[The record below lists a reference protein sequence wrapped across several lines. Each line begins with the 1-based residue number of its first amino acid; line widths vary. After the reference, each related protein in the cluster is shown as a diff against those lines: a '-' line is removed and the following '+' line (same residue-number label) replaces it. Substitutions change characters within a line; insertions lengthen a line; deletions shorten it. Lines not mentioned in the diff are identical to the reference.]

1 MKKLSI
7 TLDCK
12 PPTAAD
18 EDALGP
24 LLSGVNAIYMAIAL
38 EIESVP
44 VSVGL
49 SKILVERRAELVS
62 NIADCNRMTAFV
74 TFHNM
79 GPWAEISFSNGKHL
93 VEKFTICFQV
103 ATGEFLVVA
112 Q

>member
-1 MKKLSI
+1 MKKLTV

-24 LLSGVNAIYMAIAL
+24 LLSGVNSVYRVIAL
-38 EIESVP
+38 GLENVP
-44 VSVGL
+44 VPAGL
-49 SKILVERRAELVS
+49 SKILVERRVELVS
-62 NIADCNRMTAFV
+62 KVADCNRMTAFV

-79 GPWAEISFSNGKHL
+79 GPWAEISFCNGKRL
-93 VEKFTICFQV
+93 VEKFIICFQV

>member
-1 MKKLSI
+1 MKKLSV

-24 LLSGVNAIYMAIAL
+24 LLAGVNAVYMAIAL
-38 EIESVP
+38 GLEHVP
-44 VSVGL
+44 VPAGL
-49 SKILVERRAELVS
+49 SKVLVERRVELVS
-62 NIADCNRMTAFV
+62 KVAECNRMTTFI

-79 GPWAEISFSNGKHL
+79 GPWAEISFSNGKRL